1 MAQLSDVYSYIKLI
15 VPATGRVISNGS
27 SVDPR
32 SHPSVV
38 IRYVVVNDSNTP
50 TGDFF
55 LTCGL
60 KKDGVKLENPVSS
73 AKLKLQPKQVVT
85 FEHTVSTS
93 GLVNSQFDASM
104 LADIGNFNAE
114 ESETNNKA
122 TAMFTVI
129 KVPS

>member
-1 MAQLSDVYSYIKLI
+1 MAQFSDVYSYIKLV
-15 VPATGRVISNGS
+15 VPATGRVILDGS

-32 SHPSVV
+32 SYPSVV

-50 TGDFF
+50 TSDFIV
-55 LTCGL
+55 TCAL
-60 KKDGVKLENPVSS
+60 RKDGVKLENPVSS
-73 AKLKLQPKQVVT
+73 AKLKLQPKQVVS

-93 GLVNSQFDASM
+93 GLVNAQFDASM
-104 LADIGNFNAE
+104 LADIGNFNTE

-129 KVPS
+129 KQPN

>member
-15 VPATGRVISNGS
+15 VPATGRVILNGS

-32 SHPSVV
+32 SYPSVV
-38 IRYVVVNDSNTP
+38 VRYVVVNDSNTP
-50 TGDFF
+50 TGDFIV
-55 LTCGL
+55 TCAL

-73 AKLKLQPKQVVT
+73 AKLTLQPKQAVT

-104 LADIGNFNAE
+104 LADIFNLNAE

-122 TAMFTVI
+122 AAMFTVI
-129 KVPS
+129 KQAS

>member
-15 VPATGRVISNGS
+15 VPATGRVILNGS

-32 SHPSVV
+32 SYSSVV
-38 IRYVVVNDSNTP
+38 VRYVVVNDSNTP

-73 AKLKLQPKQVVT
+73 AKLKLQPKQVAT